1 MKKSLV
7 AIAIALASAFTFVSP
22 APAGASGIQTWW
34 ISFSGAGPAKLGMT
48 YAQAKAT
55 GQFTWS
61 PCGNNVASGG
71 DQTVWVM
78 FTQSLTTP
86 VVNAVYVTKAYA
98 GGYKFTEASGIRV
111 GSTVAD
117 LRRAAP
123 TGLSLSPHPVWT
135 GYAPGGSNYVYYQR
149 ANATHWAMYVLP
161 HTITSPTQIKPWTPL
176 TTIAISSYKLGAMN
190 GC

>member
-7 AIAIALASAFTFVSP
+7 AIAVALASVFAFLSP

-34 ISFSGAGPAKLGMT
+34 INFAGVGPAKLGMT
-48 YAQAKAT
+48 YTQAKAS

-61 PCGNNVASGG
+61 PCGWNVASGG
-71 DQTVWVM
+71 NQSVWVM
-78 FTQSLTTP
+78 FSETSSTI
-86 VVNAVYVTKAYA
+86 NAIYVTRAYA
-98 GGYKFTEASGIRV
+98 GSYKFTESNGIRV

-117 LRRAAP
+117 LRRSAP
-123 TGLSLSPHPVWT
+123 TGLSLSPRPVWT
-135 GYAPGGSNYVYYQR
+135 GYAPGGMNYVYYQR

-161 HTITSPTQIKPWTPL
+161 HSITSPTQIKPWTPL